1 MRAYGPRRIVINEQ
15 ARNVMPL
22 SETSLNQMMEH
33 GKTGMIIISGNR
45 SEIDSS
51 DPALS
56 LRKEF
61 DRHVE
66 KLGGYGV
73 IDSDALYGMEREWLA
88 KRNKAADK
96 QLKKDIMAAG
106 FSFTPVFG
114 GYHGK
119 DSVVD
124 SYEPSYVVYCYN
136 RKGEPVDFET
146 LKQFGLKECFKFKQE
161 SVYIQ
166 APGQPPVYLD
176 SDGNRMDKSS
186 SLDFKLNRDGEE
198 FFTTTSR
205 DKTHP
210 QRFTGDIQFE
220 SVCIPLRPGDYNERM
235 RRLKQGEYIL

>member
-1 MRAYGPRRIVINEQ
+1 MSNITQILNWI
-15 ARNVMPL
+15 
-22 SETSLNQMMEH
+22 SSSLLLPVTVLLLI
-33 GKTGMIIISGNR
+33 GLAC
-45 SEIDSS
+45 
-51 DPALS
+51 ALVS
-56 LRKEF
+56 
-61 DRHVE
+61 
-66 KLGGYGV
+66 LGGFFA
-73 IDSDALYGMEREWLA
+73 DSFILLKERKLRRKIMGAL
-88 KRNKAADK
+88 
-96 QLKKDIMAAG
+96 
-106 FSFTPVFG
+106 
-114 GYHGK
+114 
-119 DSVVD
+119 
-124 SYEPSYVVYCYN
+124 

-176 SDGNRMDKSS
+176 SDGNRVDKSS